1 MNLWKIMSETV
12 KDNIIINEKV
22 SPKGTIDY
30 TDGAVYTESLSDHS
44 SDTPQWYT
52 DEQLLHFMK
61 KLGYANRTLYDIPDD
76 VKYIVKEM
84 PKLSLE
90 DSFQVLKDAIVYYE
104 DDENLPH
111 DQYEEWK
118 RLAELESPDWKEQ
131 LDEYDSFNIR
141 AFASAIKFHSPYQEV
156 RAVVDPSD
164 DPTVPVE
171 TFRAYFLAIVWSI
184 VGSGFNEFF
193 SHRVVTITLG
203 TPVIQM
209 FLYICGKAWAKT
221 VPCWGFTVKGT
232 KYGIN
237 INTPWTQKE
246 QMFATLLYGICQGA
260 FYTHYNILTQK
271 IFYHS
276 SFSFGYQFLLSLAVQ
291 FIGFGFAGIL
301 RRFVVYPSR
310 ALWPTVMPTIAINKA
325 LLGKEK
331 YESGMSRYNFFF
343 LTFFIMFIYNWFPTY
358 ILNILNTFNWMTW
371 IKPSNINLANITGS
385 VTGIGINPIS
395 SFDWNVLSFNS
406 PLVFPFWSYLT
417 QYLGSILAALIVVA
431 VYYSNYMNCQFLPM
445 FTNSL
450 YTNTGESF
458 KVTKILD
465 SENKLDLKK
474 YQSYSPPF
482 YTAGNLVS
490 YGSFICA
497 YPLMITWSFIVHSK
511 LLLNAFKD
519 WALNLWSLRKPK
531 SWTAMFKSEYAALD
545 EFDDP
550 HSNAMKSYKEVPD
563 WWYFAILLAS
573 LVVGIAVVEHYPTNT
588 PVWGLFVSLGFNFVF
603 LIPTTILQATT
614 GFSFGL
620 NLLIEMVMGYAL
632 PGNPVAIMILKAF
645 GYNID
650 GQADNYVSNLKIA
663 HYCKIPPMAVF
674 RGQCVIVLI
683 QIFVN
688 LGVLNWQISNIKDFC
703 TPHQNAKFTCPDAV
717 TYYNASVVWGAIG
730 PKRIFNH
737 IYPIFKWCWLIGA
750 CIGIVF
756 GVWKR
761 WGRFYPRDFDPML
774 FVGGMINM
782 GPPYNLM
789 YFTPGMIVSFI
800 SQYYMKRH
808 HLNLWEKYNYVLSA
822 GFSTGLVLSAII
834 IFFAVQYKDTAFN
847 WWGNTVPYAGADG
860 AGYPLKNITDT
871 AKGYFGPDPGHYP

>member
-1 MNLWKIMSETV
+1 MSETV
-12 KDNIIINEKV
+12 KDKVIIDEKV
-22 SPKGTIDY
+22 STKGTVNY
-30 TDGAVYTESLSDHS
+30 AEGAEYSERLSNHS
-44 SDTPQWYT
+44 SDFSQWYT
-52 DEQLLHFMK
+52 DEQILHFMK
-61 KLGYANRTLYDIPDD
+61 KLGYENRTLYDIPED
-76 VKYIVKEM
+76 VAYILKKM
-84 PKLSLE
+84 PELTLE
-90 DSFQVLKDAIVYYE
+90 DSFKILKDSIIYFK
-104 DDENLPH
+104 DDENIPH

-118 RLAELESPDWKEQ
+118 RLVDLEDLDSKEGI
-131 LDEYDSFNIR
+131 DEYDSFDIR

-156 RAVVDPSD
+156 RAVVDPED
-164 DPTVPVE
+164 DPTIPVE
-171 TFRAYFLAIVWSI
+171 TFRAYFLAIIWSVI
-184 VGSGFNEFF
+184 GSGFNEFF
-193 SHRVVTITLG
+193 SHRVVSISLN
-203 TPVIQM
+203 TPIIQM

-221 VPCWGFTVKGT
+221 IPSNVFNLVICNLSRHV
-232 KYGIN
+232 
-237 INTPWTQKE
+237 
-246 QMFATLLYGICQGA
+246 LYSLQ
-260 FYTHYNILTQK
+260 NILTQK
-271 IFYHS
+271 LFYHS
-276 SFSFGYQFLLSLAVQ
+276 AFSFGYQFLLSLSVQ

-301 RRFVVYPSR
+301 RKFVVYPAR

-331 YESGMSRYNFFF
+331 HESGMSRYKFFF

-358 ILNILNTFNWMTW
+358 IINILNTFNWMTW
-371 IKPSNINLANITGS
+371 IKPSNINLANITGG
-385 VTGIGINPIS
+385 VTGLGINPIS
-395 SFDWNVLSFNS
+395 SFDWNVISYNS
-406 PLVFPFWSYLT
+406 PLVYPFWSYLT
-417 QYLGSILAALIVVA
+417 QYLGCILAALIVIA
-431 VYYSNYMNCQFLPM
+431 VYYSNYMSCQYLPI

-450 YTNTGESF
+450 YTNTGDSF
-458 KVTKILD
+458 EVTEILD
-465 SENKLDLKK
+465 SGNKLDVKK
-474 YQSYSPPF
+474 YQSYSPP
-482 YTAGNLVS
+482 YYSAGNLVT
-490 YGSFICA
+490 YGAFICA

-511 LLLNAFKD
+511 LLFNAFKD
-519 WALNLWSLRKPK
+519 WALNLWAMRKLK
-531 SWTAMFKSEYAALD
+531 SWVTMFKSDYRALD
-545 EFDDP
+545 DYDDP
-550 HSNAMKSYKEVPD
+550 HSNAMKNYKEVPD
-563 WWYFAILLAS
+563 WWYFAILIGS

-614 GFSFGL
+614 GYSFGL

-632 PGNPVAIMILKAF
+632 PGNPIAIMILKAF

-663 HYCKIPPMAVF
+663 HYCKIPPMALF

-730 PKRIFNH
+730 PKRIFNY

-750 CIGIVF
+750 CIGIFF

-761 WGRFYPRDFDPML
+761 WGKFYPRYFDPML
-774 FVGGMINM
+774 FVGGMLNM
-782 GPPYNLM
+782 SPPYNLM
-789 YFTPGMIVSFI
+789 YYTSGMIVSYI

-860 AGYPLKNITDT
+860 VGYPLKNITDT
-871 AKGYFGPDPGHYP
+871 ANGYFGYAPGHYP

>member
-1 MNLWKIMSETV
+1 MSETV
-12 KDNIIINEKV
+12 KDKVIIGEKV
-22 SPKGTIDY
+22 STKGTVDY
-30 TDGAVYTESLSDHS
+30 AEGAEYSERLSNHS
-44 SDTPQWYT
+44 SDFSQWYT
-52 DEQLLHFMK
+52 DEQILHFMK
-61 KLGYANRTLYDIPDD
+61 KLGYENRTLYDIPED
-76 VKYIVKEM
+76 VAYILKKM
-84 PKLSLE
+84 PELTLE
-90 DSFQVLKDAIVYYE
+90 DSFKILKDSIIYFK
-104 DDENLPH
+104 DDENIPH

-118 RLAELESPDWKEQ
+118 RLVDLEDLDSKEGI
-131 LDEYDSFNIR
+131 DEYDSFDIR

-156 RAVVDPSD
+156 RAVVDPED
-164 DPTVPVE
+164 DPTIPVE
-171 TFRAYFLAIVWSI
+171 TFRAYFLAIIWSVI
-184 VGSGFNEFF
+184 GSGFNEFF
-193 SHRVVTITLG
+193 FHRVVSISLG
-203 TPVIQM
+203 TPIIQM

-221 VPCWGFTVKGT
+221 IPCWTITIRGR

-237 INTPWTQKE
+237 IDKPWTQKE
-246 QMFATLLYGICQGA
+246 QMFSTLLYAICQGT

-271 IFYHS
+271 LFYHS
-276 SFSFGYQFLLSLAVQ
+276 AFSFGYQFLLSLSVQ

-301 RRFVVYPSR
+301 RKFVVYPAR

-331 YESGMSRYNFFF
+331 HESGMSRYKFFF

-358 ILNILNTFNWMTW
+358 IINILNTFNWMTW
-371 IKPSNINLANITGS
+371 IKPSNINLANITGG
-385 VTGIGINPIS
+385 VTGLGINPIS
-395 SFDWNVLSFNS
+395 SFDWNVISYNS
-406 PLVFPFWSYLT
+406 PLVYPFWSYLT
-417 QYLGSILAALIVVA
+417 QYLGCILAALIVIA
-431 VYYSNYMNCQFLPM
+431 VYYSNYMSCQYLPI

-450 YTNTGESF
+450 YTNTGDSF
-458 KVTKILD
+458 EVTEILD
-465 SENKLDLKK
+465 SGNKLDVKK
-474 YQSYSPPF
+474 YQSYSPP
-482 YTAGNLVS
+482 YYSAGNLVT
-490 YGSFICA
+490 YGAFICA

-511 LLLNAFKD
+511 LLFNAFKD
-519 WALNLWSLRKPK
+519 WALNLWAMRKLK
-531 SWTAMFKSEYAALD
+531 SWATMFKSDYRALD
-545 EFDDP
+545 DYDDP
-550 HSNAMKSYKEVPD
+550 HSNAMKNYKEVPD
-563 WWYFAILLAS
+563 WWYFAILIGS

-614 GFSFGL
+614 GYSFGL

-632 PGNPVAIMILKAF
+632 PGNPIAIMILKAF

-663 HYCKIPPMAVF
+663 HYCKIPPMALF

-750 CIGIVF
+750 CIGIFF

-761 WGRFYPRDFDPML
+761 WGKFYPRYFDPML
-774 FVGGMINM
+774 FVGGMVNM
-782 GPPYNLM
+782 SPPYNLM
-789 YFTPGMIVSFI
+789 YYTSGMIVSYI

-860 AGYPLKNITDT
+860 VGYPLKNITDT
-871 AKGYFGPDPGHYP
+871 ANGYFGYAPGHYP

>member
-1 MNLWKIMSETV
+1 MSETI
-12 KDNIIINEKV
+12 KDNITFNEKGYT
-22 SPKGTIDY
+22 KGTINC
-30 TDGAVYTESLSDHS
+30 TEGVEYSERLSNHS
-44 SDTPQWYT
+44 SEFSQWYK
-52 DEQLLHFMK
+52 DEQLLHFMR
-61 KLGYANRTLYDIPDD
+61 KLGYTNRTLYDIPEDII
-76 VKYIVKEM
+76 YIVKKM
-84 PKLSLE
+84 PELTFE
-90 DSFQVLKDAIVYYE
+90 DSIQILKDSIVYHK

-118 RLAELESPDWKEQ
+118 RLVELENSYSKEGV
-131 LDEYDSFNIR
+131 DEYDSFDIR

-156 RAVVDPSD
+156 RAVVDPDD
-164 DPTVPVE
+164 DPTIPVE
-171 TFRAYFLAIVWSI
+171 TFRAYFLAVIWSI
-184 VGSGFNEFF
+184 IGSGFNEFF
-193 SHRVVTITLG
+193 SHRVVTISLE
-203 TPVIQM
+203 TPIIQM
-209 FLYICGKAWAKT
+209 FLYLCGKAWAKT
-221 VPCWGFTVKGT
+221 VPCYGITVRGT

-237 INTPWTQKE
+237 INRPWTQKE
-246 QMFATLLYGICQGA
+246 QMFATLLYAICQGT

-271 IFYHS
+271 LFYHS
-276 SFSFGYQFLLSLAVQ
+276 AFSFGYQFLLSLSVQ

-301 RRFVVYPSR
+301 RKFVVYPAR

-331 YESGMSRYNFFF
+331 NESGMSRYKFFF

-358 ILNILNTFNWMTW
+358 IINILNTFNWMTW
-371 IKPSNINLANITGS
+371 IKPSNINLANITGG
-385 VTGIGINPIS
+385 VTGLGINPIS
-395 SFDWNVLSFNS
+395 SFDWNVISSNS
-406 PLVFPFWSYLT
+406 PLVYPFWSYLT
-417 QYLGSILAALIVVA
+417 QYLGSVLAALIVVA
-431 VYYSNYMNCQFLPM
+431 IYYSNYMNCQYLPM

-450 YTNTGESF
+450 YTNTGDSF
-458 KVTKILD
+458 KVTNILD
-465 SENKLDLKK
+465 SSNKLDLKK
-474 YQSYSPPF
+474 YQSYSPP
-482 YTAGNLVS
+482 YYSAGNLVT
-490 YGSFICA
+490 YGAFICA
-497 YPLMITWSFIVHSK
+497 YPLMIAWSFIEHSK
-511 LLLNAFKD
+511 ILFSAFKD
-519 WALNLWSLRKPK
+519 WALSLWALRKLKAWVIMYK
-531 SWTAMFKSEYAALD
+531 SDYKALD
-545 EFDDP
+545 DYDDP
-550 HSNAMKSYKEVPD
+550 HSIAMRNYKEVPE
-563 WWYFAILLAS
+563 WWYFAILIAS
-573 LVVGIAVVEHYPTNT
+573 LIVGIAVVEHYPTNT

-663 HYCKIPPMAVF
+663 HYCKIPPMALF

-688 LGVLNWQISNIKDFC
+688 LGVLNWQISNIKNFC
-703 TPHQNAKFTCPDAV
+703 TPHQDAKFTCPDAV

-750 CIGIVF
+750 CIGVLF

-761 WGRFYPRDFDPML
+761 WGRFYPRNFDPML
-774 FVGGMINM
+774 FVGGMLNM
-782 GPPYNLM
+782 SPPYNLM
-789 YFTPGMIVSFI
+789 YYTPGMIVSYI

-834 IFFAVQYKDTAFN
+834 IFFAVQYRDTSFN
-847 WWGNTVPYAGADG
+847 WWGNTVSYAGADG
-860 AGYPLKNITDT
+860 TGYPLKNISDT
-871 AKGYFGPDPGHYP
+871 ANGYFGYAPGHYP